1 MTSFFTDMQ
10 MSKKCTVVLPTF
22 FPGSQIVNCIDA
34 IPKIFK
40 IIIID
45 NSYDDRLIKFI
56 KNYNNIEYH
65 NLGDVGLGK
74 TFNYV
79 LSIVKTELIFLTQPD
94 VILRKNC
101 LENLI
106 NSIVLYPLAGV
117 LAPVVFDNGIYSRY
131 DFYDLKYD
139 KINKIFINKKFKG
152 GINIL
157 PSGDYSVDAI
167 NATSMLLKTNLMK
180 AIGGWDDNIYLY
192 LEDIDISL
200 RLKLNG
206 NEIIKIRTAEVDHK
220 SFSSHFSEI
229 KDTINLSRIWHF
241 TWSSIYFQKKFGKKY
256 VYILNLFKI
265 IFFSVIKNIFHLI
278 FFNKKKFIINNIK
291 ISACISH
298 IFNKGSYFRSK
309 HKV

>member
-1 MTSFFTDMQ
+1 MAPFFTDMQ

-22 FPGSQIVNCIDA
+22 FPGEQIINCIEA

-40 IIIID
+40 ILIID
-45 NSYDDRLIKFI
+45 NSYDNRLIKFI
-56 KNYNNIEYH
+56 KNYKNIEYH
-65 NLGDVGLGK
+65 NIGDVGLGK
-74 TFNYV
+74 TFNYA
-79 LSIVKTELIFLTQPD
+79 LSIIKTELIFLTQPD

-106 NSIVLYPLAGV
+106 NSVELYPLAGI
-117 LAPVVFDNGIYSRY
+117 LAPVVFDNGIYSKY

-139 KINKIFINKKFKG
+139 KINKIFNNKKFKD

-180 AIGGWDDNIYLY
+180 KIGGWDDNIYVY

-206 NEIIKIRTAEVDHK
+206 NEIIKVRNSEVDHK
-220 SFSSHFSEI
+220 GFSSHFLEI
-229 KDTINLSRIWHF
+229 KETMNLSRIWHF

-256 VYILNLFKI
+256 IYMFTLAKVF
-265 IFFSVIKNIFHLI
+265 FFSVTKNIFHLF
-278 FFNKKKFIINNIK
+278 FFNKKKLNINNIK

>member
-1 MTSFFTDMQ
+1 MASFFTDMQ

-22 FPGSQIVNCIDA
+22 FPGEQIINCIEA

-40 IIIID
+40 ILIID
-45 NSYDDRLIKFI
+45 NSYDNRLIKFI
-56 KNYNNIEYH
+56 KNYKNIEYH
-65 NLGDVGLGK
+65 NIGDVGLGK
-74 TFNYV
+74 TFNYA
-79 LSIVKTELIFLTQPD
+79 LSIIKTELIFLTQPD

-106 NSIVLYPLAGV
+106 NSVELYPLAGI
-117 LAPVVFDNGIYSRY
+117 LAPVVFDNGIYSKY

-139 KINKIFINKKFKG
+139 KINKIFNNKKFKD

-180 AIGGWDDNIYLY
+180 KIGGWDDNIYVY

-206 NEIIKIRTAEVDHK
+206 NEIIKVRNSEVDHK
-220 SFSSHFSEI
+220 GFSSHFLEI
-229 KDTINLSRIWHF
+229 KETMNLSRIWHF
-241 TWSSIYFQKKFGKKY
+241 TWSSIYFQKKFGKKHI
-256 VYILNLFKI
+256 YILNLAKV
-265 IFFSVIKNIFHLI
+265 IFFSVTKNIFHLF
-278 FFNKKKFIINNIK
+278 FFNKRKLNINNIK

-298 IFNKGSYFRSK
+298 ILNKGSYFRSK

>member
-1 MTSFFTDMQ
+1 MAPFFTDMQ

-22 FPGSQIVNCIDA
+22 FPGEQIINCIEA

-40 IIIID
+40 ILIID
-45 NSYDDRLIKFI
+45 NSYDNRLIKFI
-56 KNYNNIEYH
+56 KNYKNIEYH
-65 NLGDVGLGK
+65 NIGDVGLGK
-74 TFNYV
+74 TFNYA
-79 LSIVKTELIFLTQPD
+79 LSIIKTELIFLTQPD

-106 NSIVLYPLAGV
+106 NSVELYPLAGI
-117 LAPVVFDNGIYSRY
+117 LAPVVFDNGIYSKY

-139 KINKIFINKKFKG
+139 KINKIFNNKKFKD

-180 AIGGWDDNIYLY
+180 KIGGWDDNIYVY

-206 NEIIKIRTAEVDHK
+206 NEIIKVRNSEVDHK
-220 SFSSHFSEI
+220 GFSSHFLEI
-229 KDTINLSRIWHF
+229 KETMNLSRIWHF
-241 TWSSIYFQKKFGKKY
+241 TWSSIYFQKKFGKKNI
-256 VYILNLFKI
+256 YIINLAKV
-265 IFFSVIKNIFHLI
+265 IFFSVTKNIFHLF
-278 FFNKKKFIINNIK
+278 FFNKRKLNINNIK

-298 IFNKGSYFRSK
+298 ILNKGSYFRSK

>member
-1 MTSFFTDMQ
+1 MTPFFTDMQ

-22 FPGSQIVNCIDA
+22 FPGEQIINCIEA

-40 IIIID
+40 ILIID
-45 NSYDDRLIKFI
+45 NSYDNRLIKFI
-56 KNYNNIEYH
+56 KNYKNIEYH
-65 NLGDVGLGK
+65 NIGDVGLGK
-74 TFNYV
+74 TFNYA
-79 LSIVKTELIFLTQPD
+79 LSIIKTELIFLTQPD

-106 NSIVLYPLAGV
+106 NSVELYPLAGI
-117 LAPVVFDNGIYSRY
+117 LAPVVFDNGIYSKY

-139 KINKIFINKKFKG
+139 KINKIFNNKKFKD

-180 AIGGWDDNIYLY
+180 KIGGWDDNIYVY

-206 NEIIKIRTAEVDHK
+206 NEIIKVRNSEVDHK
-220 SFSSHFSEI
+220 GFSSHFLEI
-229 KDTINLSRIWHF
+229 KETMNLSRIWHF
-241 TWSSIYFQKKFGKKY
+241 TWSSIYFQKKFGKKHI
-256 VYILNLFKI
+256 YIINLAKV
-265 IFFSVIKNIFHLI
+265 IFFSVTKNIFHLF
-278 FFNKKKFIINNIK
+278 FFNKRKLNINNIK

-298 IFNKGSYFRSK
+298 ILNKGSYFRSK

>member
-1 MTSFFTDMQ
+1 MTPFFTDMQ

-22 FPGSQIVNCIDA
+22 FPGEQIINCIEA

-40 IIIID
+40 ILIID
-45 NSYDDRLIKFI
+45 NSYDNRLIKFI
-56 KNYNNIEYH
+56 KNYKNIEYH
-65 NLGDVGLGK
+65 NIGDVGLGK
-74 TFNYV
+74 TFNYA
-79 LSIVKTELIFLTQPD
+79 LSIIKTELFFLTQPD

-106 NSIVLYPLAGV
+106 NSVELYPLAGI
-117 LAPVVFDNGIYSRY
+117 LAPVVFDNGIYSKY

-139 KINKIFINKKFKG
+139 KINKIFNNKKFKD

-180 AIGGWDDNIYLY
+180 KIGGWDDNIYVY

-206 NEIIKIRTAEVDHK
+206 NEIIKIRNSEVDHK
-220 SFSSHFSEI
+220 GFSSHFLEI
-229 KDTINLSRIWHF
+229 RETMNLSRIWHF

-256 VYILNLFKI
+256 IYILNLVKV
-265 IFFSVIKNIFHLI
+265 IFFSVTKNIFHLF
-278 FFNKKKFIINNIK
+278 FFNKRKLNINNIK

>member
-1 MTSFFTDMQ
+1 MTPFFTDMQ

-22 FPGSQIVNCIDA
+22 FPGEQIINCIEA

-40 IIIID
+40 ILIID
-45 NSYDDRLIKFI
+45 NSYDNRLIKFI
-56 KNYNNIEYH
+56 KNYKNIEYH
-65 NLGDVGLGK
+65 NIGDVGLGK
-74 TFNYV
+74 TFNYA
-79 LSIVKTELIFLTQPD
+79 LSIIKTELIFLTQPD

-106 NSIVLYPLAGV
+106 NSVELYPLAGI
-117 LAPVVFDNGIYSRY
+117 LAPVVFDNGIYSKY

-139 KINKIFINKKFKG
+139 KINKIFNNKKFKD

-180 AIGGWDDNIYLY
+180 KIGGWDDNIYVY

-206 NEIIKIRTAEVDHK
+206 NEIIKVRNSEVDHK
-220 SFSSHFSEI
+220 GFSSHFLEI
-229 KDTINLSRIWHF
+229 KETMNLSRIWHF
-241 TWSSIYFQKKFGKKY
+241 TWSSIYFQKKFGKKHI
-256 VYILNLFKI
+256 YIINLAKV
-265 IFFSVIKNIFHLI
+265 IFFSVTKNIFHLF
-278 FFNKKKFIINNIK
+278 FFNKRKLNINNIK

-298 IFNKGSYFRSK
+298 ILNKGSYFRSK
-309 HKV
+309 HEV

>member
-1 MTSFFTDMQ
+1 MTPFFTDMQ

-22 FPGSQIVNCIDA
+22 FPGEQIINCIEA

-40 IIIID
+40 ILIID
-45 NSYDDRLIKFI
+45 NSYDNRLIKFI
-56 KNYNNIEYH
+56 KNYKNIEYH
-65 NLGDVGLGK
+65 NIGDVGLGK
-74 TFNYV
+74 TFNYA
-79 LSIVKTELIFLTQPD
+79 LSIIKTELIFLTQPD

-106 NSIVLYPLAGV
+106 NSVELYPLAGI
-117 LAPVVFDNGIYSRY
+117 LAPVVFDNGIYSKY

-139 KINKIFINKKFKG
+139 KINKIFNNKKFKD

-180 AIGGWDDNIYLY
+180 KIGGWDDNIYVY

-206 NEIIKIRTAEVDHK
+206 NEIIKVRNSEVDHK
-220 SFSSHFSEI
+220 GFSSHFLEI
-229 KDTINLSRIWHF
+229 KETMNLSRIWHF
-241 TWSSIYFQKKFGKKY
+241 TWSSIYFQKKFGKKNI
-256 VYILNLFKI
+256 YIINLAKV
-265 IFFSVIKNIFHLI
+265 IFFSVTKNIFHLF
-278 FFNKKKFIINNIK
+278 FFNKRKLNINNIK

-298 IFNKGSYFRSK
+298 ILNKGSYFRSK

>member
-1 MTSFFTDMQ
+1 MTPFFTDMQ

-22 FPGSQIVNCIDA
+22 FPGEQIINCIEA

-40 IIIID
+40 ILIID
-45 NSYDDRLIKFI
+45 NSYDNRLIKFI
-56 KNYNNIEYH
+56 KNFENIEYH
-65 NLGDVGLGK
+65 NIGDLGLGK
-74 TFNYV
+74 SFNYA
-79 LSIVKTELIFLTQPD
+79 LSIIKTELIFLTQPD

-106 NSIVLYPLAGV
+106 NSVELYPLAGI
-117 LAPVVFDNGIYSRY
+117 LAPVVFDNGIYSKY

-139 KINKIFINKKFKG
+139 KINKIFNNKKFKD

-180 AIGGWDDNIYLY
+180 KIGGWDDNIYVY

-206 NEIIKIRTAEVDHK
+206 NEIIKVRTSEVDHK
-220 SFSSHFSEI
+220 GFSSHFLEI
-229 KDTINLSRIWHF
+229 KETMNLSRIWHF
-241 TWSSIYFQKKFGKKY
+241 TWSSIYFQKKFGKKHI
-256 VYILNLFKI
+256 YILNLAKV
-265 IFFSVIKNIFHLI
+265 IFFSVTKNIFHLF
-278 FFNKKKFIINNIK
+278 FFNKRKLNINNIK

-298 IFNKGSYFRSK
+298 ILNKGSYFRSK
-309 HKV
+309 HEV

>member
-1 MTSFFTDMQ
+1 MASFFTDMQ
-10 MSKKCTVVLPTF
+10 MSKKCTVILPTF
-22 FPGSQIVNCIDA
+22 FPGTQIINCIEA

-40 IIIID
+40 ILIID
-45 NSYDDRLIKFI
+45 NSYDNRLIKFI
-56 KNYNNIEYH
+56 KNYKNIEYY
-65 NLGDVGLGK
+65 NIGDVGLGK
-74 TFNYV
+74 TFNYA
-79 LSIVKTELIFLTQPD
+79 LSIVQTELIFLTQPD

-106 NSIVLYPLAGV
+106 NSIALYPLAGI
-117 LAPVVFDNGIYSRY
+117 LAPVVFDNGIYSKY

-139 KINKIFINKKFKG
+139 KINKIFNNQKFKD

-180 AIGGWDDNIYLY
+180 KIGGWDENIYVY

-206 NEIIKIRTAEVDHK
+206 NEIIKIRNSEVDHK
-220 SFSSHFSEI
+220 GFSSHFLEI
-229 KDTINLSRIWHF
+229 KETMNLSRVWHF

-256 VYILNLFKI
+256 IYMFTLAKVF
-265 IFFSVIKNIFHLI
+265 FFSVTKNIFHLF
-278 FFNKKKFIINNIK
+278 FFNKKKLNINNIK

>member
-1 MTSFFTDMQ
+1 MAPFFTDTQ

-22 FPGSQIVNCIDA
+22 FPGAQIINCIEA

-40 IIIID
+40 ILIID
-45 NSYDDRLIKFI
+45 NSYDNRLIKFI
-56 KNYNNIEYH
+56 KNYKNIEYH
-65 NLGDVGLGK
+65 NIGDVGLGK
-74 TFNYV
+74 TFNYA
-79 LSIVKTELIFLTQPD
+79 LSIIKTELIFLTQPD
-94 VILRKNC
+94 VILRKKC

-106 NSIVLYPLAGV
+106 NSVELYPLAGI
-117 LAPVVFDNGIYSRY
+117 LAPVVFDNGIYSKY
-131 DFYDLKYD
+131 DFYDLKYN
-139 KINKIFINKKFKG
+139 KINKILNNKKFKD

-157 PSGDYSVDAI
+157 PTGDYSVDAI

-180 AIGGWDDNIYLY
+180 KIGGWDDNIYVY

-206 NEIIKIRTAEVDHK
+206 NEIIKIRNSEVDHK
-220 SFSSHFSEI
+220 GFSSHFLEI
-229 KDTINLSRIWHF
+229 KETMNLSRIWHF

-256 VYILNLFKI
+256 IYILNLAKV
-265 IFFSVIKNIFHLI
+265 IFFSVTKNIFHLF
-278 FFNKKKFIINNIK
+278 FFNKRKLNINNIK

-298 IFNKGSYFRSK
+298 ILNKGSYFRSK